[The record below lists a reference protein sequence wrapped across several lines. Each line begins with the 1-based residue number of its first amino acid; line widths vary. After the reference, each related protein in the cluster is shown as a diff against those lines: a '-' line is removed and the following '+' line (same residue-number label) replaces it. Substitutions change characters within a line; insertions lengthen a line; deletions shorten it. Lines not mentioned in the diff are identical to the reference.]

1 MEDSPPKESPQIA
14 ALETGPGPGYY
25 SLPPTIGFV
34 NHDYTRFTS
43 PAYSFRQRLN
53 YRAHDASPGPC
64 YYVSPE
70 LTRFGR
76 AKGPSYSMLGR
87 AKAPGLPQSPG
98 PGTYSP
104 ERLGPSLQQ
113 RAPSFSIAA
122 RTKSRPVDPV
132 PASNSY
138 ILPSLLRARIPS
150 RPSKATHALS
160 GKNAKGSASQDPRQM
175 PGPTS
180 YKPRAPAVCF
190 GRPAAFSI
198 LKRLQKPTKAFQTPG
213 PGAHSPE
220 KVTIHRT
227 GAPSYSFGVRHSE
240 YLMPFIPD
248 APEW

>member
-1 MEDSPPKESPQIA
+1 MEDSPPKKSPQFA

-34 NHDYTRFTS
+34 SHDYTRFTS

-53 YRAHDASPGPC
+53 NR
-64 YYVSPE
+64 
-70 LTRFGR
+70 
-76 AKGPSYSMLGR
+76 
-87 AKAPGLPQSPG
+87 GLPQSPG

-104 ERLGPSLQQ
+104 EKLGPSLQQ

-138 ILPSLLRARIPS
+138 ILPSLLRARIPN
-150 RPSKATHALS
+150 RPSKATHVLS
-160 GKNAKGSASQDPRQM
+160 GKNAKGSASKDPRQM

-180 YKPRAPAVCF
+180 YKPHAPAVCF
-190 GRPAAFSI
+190 GRPPAFSM
-198 LKRLQKPTKAFQTPG
+198 LKRLQKPTRAFQTPG

>member
-1 MEDSPPKESPQIA
+1 YHTIPYYIILSTVYYCPHPFPKRSV
-14 ALETGPGPGYY
+14 G
-25 SLPPTIGFV
+25 
-34 NHDYTRFTS
+34 
-43 PAYSFRQRLN
+43 
-53 YRAHDASPGPC
+53 AHDASPGPC

-87 AKAPGLPQSPG
+87 AKAPGDPG

-104 ERLGPSLQQ
+104 EKLGPSLQQ

-138 ILPSLLRARIPS
+138 ILPSLLRAR
-150 RPSKATHALS
+150 RPSGPSKPTHGLS
-160 GKNAKGSASQDPRQM
+160 GKNAKGSASKDPRQM

-180 YKPRAPAVCF
+180 YKPHAPAICF
-190 GRPAAFSI
+190 CRPPAFSM
-198 LKRLQKPTKAFQTPG
+198 LKRLQKPTRAFQTPG

-220 KVTIHRT
+220 KVAIHRT
-227 GAPSYSFGVRHSE
+227 GAPSSSFGLHHSE
-240 YLMPFIPD
+240 YLMLSIPD
-248 APEW
+248 APE